1 MRCGFI
7 FLVVDLILILFLVV
21 FLESEE
27 FKFLENLFSILL
39 LFFLKE
45 FVLLGVFLLGVI
57 EVLSILKVLEFI
69 IFFGV
74 FVDLEFKIFLEIG
87 CFGNVLFF
95 GCFFNLYFFRGE
107 DSFWGMLEVF
117 GLEVLSIFFGK
128 IFFVVGEIR

>member
-45 FVLLGVFLLGVI
+45 FVLLGVFLLEVI

-87 CFGNVLFF
+87 CLGNVLFF

-107 DSFWGMLEVF
+107 DSF
-117 GLEVLSIFFGK
+117 
-128 IFFVVGEIR
+128 

>member
-45 FVLLGVFLLGVI
+45 FVLLGVFLLGVT

>member
-69 IFFGV
+69 IFFGI

-87 CFGNVLFF
+87 CLGNVLFF

>member
-1 MRCGFI
+1 MRCGFV

>member
-1 MRCGFI
+1 MCCGFI

>member
-1 MRCGFI
+1 MRCGFV

-117 GLEVLSIFFGK
+117 GLEELSIFFGK

>member
-45 FVLLGVFLLGVI
+45 FVLLGVFLLGVT

-107 DSFWGMLEVF
+107 DSF
-117 GLEVLSIFFGK
+117 
-128 IFFVVGEIR
+128 

>member
-45 FVLLGVFLLGVI
+45 FVLLGVFLLEVI

-107 DSFWGMLEVF
+107 DSF
-117 GLEVLSIFFGK
+117 
-128 IFFVVGEIR
+128 

>member
-21 FLESEE
+21 FFESEE

-74 FVDLEFKIFLEIG
+74 FVDLEFKSFLEIG

-107 DSFWGMLEVF
+107 DSF
-117 GLEVLSIFFGK
+117 
-128 IFFVVGEIR
+128 

>member
-74 FVDLEFKIFLEIG
+74 FVDLEFKSFLEIG